1 MTLLPH
7 QCRLK
12 WHHLRQFT
20 TFCTAPSG
28 AKKNFFAHA
37 VVFPKPCNKNLRSKF
52 GGFLLT
58 LFKNHINGGNLNPK
72 LGVSRQ
78 PWRII
83 TKLKKNIFFNK
94 FFLIFLLMIYQIL
107 SPPQAP
113 KVRKKRSIWTLKYRL
128 LYFVYL
134 PGDFMPLLGVRELQE
149 NAIKLLGQNFMSVCI
164 VSLKPI
170 SKWFS
175 TLLASKKTKIS
186 IIIVIFCGWN
196 KYLHKAIKYTSLSFH
211 YSIILKSDFEL
222 WARNPPLWSGHR
234 RKNELC
240 TARSTFPHIKQEI
253 MQSASSEVAVWRVIC
268 NDWTVAAE
276 SEDKSQSNISFNFRE
291 DSKTDT

>member
-28 AKKNFFAHA
+28 ATKNFFARA
-37 VVFPKPCNKNLRSKF
+37 VVFPKPCNKNLLSKF

-58 LFKNHINGGNLNPK
+58 LFKNHINGGDLNPR

-94 FFLIFLLMIYQIL
+94 FILIFLLMIYQIL

-113 KVRKKRSIWTLKYRL
+113 KVRKKPSIWTLKYRL

-175 TLLASKKTKIS
+175 TLLASKKRQK
-186 IIIVIFCGWN
+186 
-196 KYLHKAIKYTSLSFH
+196 SLS
-211 YSIILKSDFEL
+211 L
-222 WARNPPLWSGHR
+222 
-234 RKNELC
+234 
-240 TARSTFPHIKQEI
+240 
-253 MQSASSEVAVWRVIC
+253 
-268 NDWTVAAE
+268 
-276 SEDKSQSNISFNFRE
+276 
-291 DSKTDT
+291 